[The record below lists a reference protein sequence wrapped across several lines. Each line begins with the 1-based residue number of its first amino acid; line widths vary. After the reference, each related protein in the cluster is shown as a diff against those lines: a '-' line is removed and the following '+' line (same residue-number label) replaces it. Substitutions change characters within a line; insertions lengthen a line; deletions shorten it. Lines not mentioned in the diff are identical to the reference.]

1 MSAQLNARSVLLH
14 CLEEEKAELLRKLE
28 QVQDETCLAELAACD
43 RLLKRIR
50 ELPQLEAVR

>member
-14 CLEEEKAELLRKLE
+14 CLEAEKAELLRKLE
-28 QVQDETCLAELAACD
+28 QAQDETCLAELAACD

-50 ELPQLEAVR
+50 EQQPEARP